1 MPRGETFRLSDIKS
15 LWAMLSVVKTLKIST
30 LGQLL
35 TPAVVRRRRRAR
47 FAAVERDGGGSISQ
61 AAREAAIEAAAGA
74 FKDYPGP
81 STDEARRLNRE
92 EERRAEER
100 KFGPDPG

>member
-1 MPRGETFRLSDIKS
+1 MIFI
-15 LWAMLSVVKTLKIST
+15 VKTLKISA

-35 TPAVVRRRRRAR
+35 TPAGVRRRRAR
-47 FAAVERDGGGSISQ
+47 GAGADGGGPPSGLT
-61 AAREAAIEAAAGA
+61 REEAIRLAAGA

-81 STDEARRLNRE
+81 SADEAKRMDRE

-100 KFGPDPG
+100 KFGPDPE

>member
-1 MPRGETFRLSDIKS
+1 MLVPVKIPTISALGRL
-15 LWAMLSVVKTLKIST
+15 W
-30 LGQLL
+30 
-35 TPAVVRRRRRAR
+35 TPAVVRRRRARAV
-47 FAAVERDGGGSISQ
+47 AVGGGAGSLSRLT
-61 AAREAAIEAAAGA
+61 REEAIRLAAGP

-81 STDEARRLNRE
+81 SADEAKRMDRE